1 MRAHPTW
8 QRPLGVT
15 SLSFFTPFSLLAR
28 SPRLLHALTSDLLD
42 LIIIEISSD
51 NYQYKSRRRAR
62 RRRRDPHVHAGEDA
76 FLAAGSTRDHR
87 EPPDP
92 PRAIRST
99 SHTGTESQA
108 RRIYGSITRWRRS
121 QRGKILTGNRSDSP
135 DGQTGRCSRLA
146 TRSKIAASPARRS
159 TRNLRTREHTGV
171 SREKSW

>member
-62 RRRRDPHVHAGEDA
+62 RRSRDPHVHVGEDA
-76 FLAAGSTRDHR
+76 FLTAESTRDR
-87 EPPDP
+87 LEPPDP
-92 PRAIRST
+92 PPGHQID
-99 SHTGTESQA
+99 
-108 RRIYGSITRWRRS
+108 
-121 QRGKILTGNRSDSP
+121 NRSDST

-146 TRSKIAASPARRS
+146 SRSKMAASPARRS

-171 SREKSW
+171 SRKNSW

>member
-1 MRAHPTW
+1 MYASAVDYRLYLWFVAPWSIRDGRTLCQEDRIGREVQTKEHTRTRWGETPGLKQKNPRAISPRTQEPSLLRWWPAMRAHPTW

-92 PRAIRST
+92 PRAIR
-99 SHTGTESQA
+99 
-108 RRIYGSITRWRRS
+108 
-121 QRGKILTGNRSDSP
+121 
-135 DGQTGRCSRLA
+135 
-146 TRSKIAASPARRS
+146 
-159 TRNLRTREHTGV
+159 
-171 SREKSW
+171 